1 MEKIIME
8 AIDKHGFPIV
18 MCLLIGYIA
27 YKIVTDRIKK
37 QDERIDKMENRNQE
51 DRQCFLDEITALKL
65 ENKEDKHMFKDAMN
79 LFRESVNEFKSFN
92 KEINL
97 KVDSIQDDVKI
108 TKDDIT
114 EIKQII
120 EYKAKEK

>member
-1 MEKIIME
+1 MEKFIME

-27 YKIVTDRIKK
+27 YKIVTDRIRK
-37 QDERIDKMENRNQE
+37 QDERIDKMEVRNQE
-51 DRQCFLDEITALKL
+51 DRKCFLDEITALKL

-79 LFRESVNEFKSFN
+79 LFRESVNEFKSSN
-92 KEINL
+92 KEINS
-97 KVDSIQDDVKI
+97 KVDAIQDDIKD
-108 TKDDIT
+108 TKDDII

-120 EYKAKEK
+120 EYKVNDK

>member
-51 DRQCFLDEITALKL
+51 DRQCFLDEITSLKL

-92 KEINL
+92 KEINS